1 MKFSYFVCELTE
13 YILKLL
19 ARENSVSY
27 IIAVAAP
34 STKVVKI
41 TLSIAV
47 YTGGPAK
54 NHFGLWRRKKRELE
68 NNQTTFEICV
78 LNPFHGQKKRKTF
91 LGREVERT
99 ALSESGT

>member
-1 MKFSYFVCELTE
+1 MKFSYFVSELTE

-19 ARENSVSY
+19 AIENSVSY

-41 TLSIAV
+41 TLLIV
-47 YTGGPAK
+47 VE
-54 NHFGLWRRKKRELE
+54 KRELE
-68 NNQTTFEICV
+68 NNQTIFEICV
-78 LNPFHGQKKRKTF
+78 LNPFHEQKIKENFFFR
-91 LGREVERT
+91 REVERT